1 MQLQRKSLRWLKI
14 AHPMFDFALLK
25 LKPDRLKPVLLNSM
39 KLKCPICRLPVDSET
54 NPEFPFCSE
63 RCRERDLGNWAMEK
77 YKVAAPM
84 MDESELE
91 EIETDERTRHEPSG
105 NPDNPDNEDE

>member
-1 MQLQRKSLRWLKI
+1 
-14 AHPMFDFALLK
+14 
-25 LKPDRLKPVLLNSM
+25 M
-39 KLKCPICRLPVDSET
+39 KLKCPICKQPVDSET
-54 NPEFPFCSE
+54 TADFPFCSD

-91 EIETDERTRHEPSG
+91 ELITDDRPHPESSDT
-105 NPDNPDNEDE
+105 DDE

>member
-1 MQLQRKSLRWLKI
+1 
-14 AHPMFDFALLK
+14 
-25 LKPDRLKPVLLNSM
+25 M
-39 KLKCPICRLPVDSET
+39 KLKCPICKQPVDSET
-54 NPEFPFCSE
+54 TAEFPFCSE

-91 EIETDERTRHEPSG
+91 EIETDEQPHPKP
-105 NPDNPDNEDE
+105 PDDEDE

>member
-1 MQLQRKSLRWLKI
+1 M
-14 AHPMFDFALLK
+14 
-25 LKPDRLKPVLLNSM
+25 N
-39 KLKCPICRLPVDSET
+39 LKCPICKQPVDSET
-54 NPEFPFCSE
+54 TEEFPFCSD

-91 EIETDERTRHEPSG
+91 EIESNEPAQPGSL
-105 NPDNPDNEDE
+105 DNEDE